1 MTKLRIQPTILG
13 CVFLLFSASCHHDHE
28 PHEHQDDQGA
38 GEDHHAG
45 GHGHGDTPTVGTTLW
60 GDEFELF
67 SEHSP
72 GQVGK
77 PVSFLVHLTKLV
89 DFRALEEGSL
99 TIEFEG
105 PASLSGTTEKILRP
119 GIFRVEVTPEKVG
132 QYRGRVRITGPTP
145 GVVEGIELEVFKTAE
160 EAAAS
165 VSDEDDQGT
174 IEFLKEQQWGVPFG
188 TAFVESARV
197 VPSIVV
203 SGRIDTPPGG
213 NAVVGA
219 PVTGRL
225 VSPVGGLPRPGS
237 SVRKG
242 QILTS
247 LIPAPASPEAEARA
261 NLAVA
266 EAQARLAAAG
276 RDLERA
282 ERLIKDEAIS
292 QRTLE
297 HARREKNVAQESVTA
312 ALRAA
317 ELYSGAR
324 GAAGQ
329 GTWHLTAPIAGT
341 LVEVRATPGATV
353 SPGTTLFRIIDTRE
367 LWVVA
372 RVPEQDATALR
383 TGDDPSFKVAG
394 HETWSPIKLTGEDST
409 GSVVTIGR
417 TVDPVSRTVD
427 AIYSLRAPGDALR
440 VGGLVQVSLP
450 VGESVQGA
458 TIPRSALID
467 QDGRSVVYVQ
477 ADGEHFEERS
487 VRTGPRAGH
496 QVAIVEGLKLGER
509 IVTRGAH
516 LVRLVDQAGGE
527 TAHGHIH

>member
-1 MTKLRIQPTILG
+1 MW
-13 CVFLLFSASCHHDHE
+13 SN
-28 PHEHQDDQGA
+28 
-38 GEDHHAG
+38 
-45 GHGHGDTPTVGTTLW
+45 
-60 GDEFELF
+60 EFELF
-67 SEHSP
+67 SEHEP
-72 GQVGK
+72 GYVGQ
-77 PVSFLVHLTKLV
+77 PVSFLVHLTKLD
-89 DFRALEEGSL
+89 DFRALEEGVL

-105 PASLSGTTEKILRP
+105 PANLKGVAQKILRP
-119 GIFRVEVTPEKVG
+119 GIFRVEVTPQKVG
-132 QYRGRVRITGPTP
+132 KYSGHIRVAGPTP
-145 GVVEGIELEVFKTAE
+145 GMVEGIELEVFENAE
-160 EAAAS
+160 AAAAS
-165 VSDEDDQGT
+165 VGEEEETGA
-174 IEFLKEQQWGVPFG
+174 IEFLKEQQWMVPFN

-197 VPSIVV
+197 VPSVVV

-213 NAVVGA
+213 DAVVGA

-225 VSPVGGLPRPGS
+225 VSPIGGLPRPGS
-237 SVRKG
+237 VVRKG
-242 QILTS
+242 QTLAS

-266 EAQARLAAAG
+266 EAQARFAAAG

-297 HARREKNVAQESVTA
+297 QARREKKVAEEAVTA
-312 ALRAA
+312 ALRGAA
-317 ELYSGAR
+317 LYSGAR

-353 SPGTTLFRIIDTRE
+353 SPGTTLFRIIDTHE

-372 RVPEQDATALR
+372 RVPEQDASGLR
-383 TGDDPSFKVAG
+383 ADDNPSFKVAG
-394 HETWSPIKLTGEDST
+394 LETWRSIELQGEDAKA
-409 GSVVTIGR
+409 SVVAIGR

-427 AIYSLRAPGDALR
+427 AIYSLHEPDDALR

-450 VGESVQGA
+450 VGESVEGV

-477 ADGEHFEERS
+477 EDGEHFEERA
-487 VRTGPRAGH
+487 VRLGPRAGDYIS
-496 QVAIVEGLKLGER
+496 VVEGLQLGER
-509 IVTRGAH
+509 IVTQGAN
-516 LVRLVDQAGGE
+516 LIRLADKAGGE
-527 TAHGHIH
+527 SGHGHIH